1 MVFKFVEQKLNIM
14 PRNIEYLLEQYL
26 NEGNLPQFIL
36 TCAIDYGFYPPEYI
50 LQKYGG
56 RYGFDNF
63 ILTNDELIKLKSSLE
78 SQLRDIRNSPQIDEK
93 EILAEIENNY
103 STENKKYCWLLND
116 YSQEIDKIENM
127 EIRIGRIVPS
137 DEPEKIFLDT
147 IKKYFELKRKDIKEQ
162 YEAILK
168 EPIMES
174 IENAKYRLSGGKIKE
189 LEASIKDVEIKL
201 LFDEKFFIKISNNWL
216 K

>member
-1 MVFKFVEQKLNIM
+1 VGFKFVEQKLNIM

-26 NEGNLPQFIL
+26 NEGNMPQFIL

-50 LQKYGG
+50 LRKYGG
-56 RYGFDNF
+56 GYGFDNF
-63 ILTNDELIKLKSSLE
+63 ILSNDELKNLKSSLE
-78 SQLRDIRNSPQIDEK
+78 SQLNDIRNSQLLDEK
-93 EILAEIENNY
+93 EILAEIEKNY
-103 STENKKYCWLLND
+103 ARENKEYISLLND

-147 IKKYFELKRKDIKEQ
+147 IKKYFELKRKEIKEQ

-168 EPIMES
+168 EPIMETA
-174 IENAKYRLSGGKIKE
+174 ENAKYSLYDGKIME
-189 LEASIKDVEIKL
+189 LEASIKDVELKL
-201 LFDEKFFIKISNNWL
+201 LFDEEFFIKISNNWL